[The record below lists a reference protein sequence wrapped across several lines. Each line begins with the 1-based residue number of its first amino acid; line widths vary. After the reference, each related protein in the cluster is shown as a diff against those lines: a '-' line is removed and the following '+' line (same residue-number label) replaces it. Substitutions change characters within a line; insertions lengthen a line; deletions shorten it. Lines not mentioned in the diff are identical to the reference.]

1 MTKSDFHSS
10 QSPQSAHYQ
19 WLYTYSHST
28 TDFSSVFF
36 FFKLNERSALNVW
49 TWIGNR
55 WALGMASTLLLAW
68 LFLCYLRQ
76 LPLPSRARG
85 KMLRYVHKVK
95 LFMASTWYLISS
107 PVAWPQ
113 FGFWSSGFLLFR
125 VQLWICMAVWLTRN
139 WCDIELNDRS
149 QVESSCGLIFS
160 YTKSCDTCVFVQVF
174 RLNHKLCL
182 AMVEEKGKHTLDF
195 EYEPSAFL
203 WSVAFRWS
211 SWQLTY
217 LHTFRFFISLVS
229 FSLIAIIN
237 VLSARYKL
245 YRFFMNSVLKPFLI
259 GFSR

>member
-1 MTKSDFHSS
+1 MSSGHGSDFAFGLAISMLFEATTTSIQSS
-10 QSPQSAHYQ
+10 GENAAVRAQGQVVYGQH
-19 WLYTYSHST
+19 LIF
-28 TDFSSVFF
+28 D
-36 FFKLNERSALNVW
+36 
-49 TWIGNR
+49 II
-55 WALGMASTLLLAW
+55 AS
-68 LFLCYLRQ
+68 
-76 LPLPSRARG
+76 
-85 KMLRYVHKVK
+85 
-95 LFMASTWYLISS
+95 
-107 PVAWPQ
+107 AWPQ

-182 AMVEEKGKHTLDF
+182 AMVE
-195 EYEPSAFL
+195 YEPSAFL

-259 GFSR
+259 GLSR